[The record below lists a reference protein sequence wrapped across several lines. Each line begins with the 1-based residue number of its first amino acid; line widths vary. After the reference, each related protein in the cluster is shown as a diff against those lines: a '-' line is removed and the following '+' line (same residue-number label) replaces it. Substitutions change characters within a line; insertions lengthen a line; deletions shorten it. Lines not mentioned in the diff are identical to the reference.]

1 CPACRL
7 GMKQRLAIAP
17 AMLRDPGLL
26 ILAEPT
32 NGLDP
37 AGIREIRDLVR
48 SIASLGPTVFLSSHL
63 LHEIQS
69 VCEWIVV
76 IEQGGLVYEGRTAQ
90 LLAGAE
96 QGFVVDTDDRA
107 DLETIVQLARG
118 AGHDADVRD
127 GRAHVRAPKEYI
139 TELSRAAADRG
150 VVLTEITP
158 VQASLEDRFFELTR
172 RES

>member
-1 CPACRL
+1 A
-7 GMKQRLAIAP
+7 Q
-17 AMLRDPGLL
+17 AMLRDPELL
-26 ILAEPT
+26 ILDEPT

-76 IEQGGLVYEGRTAQ
+76 VEQGRLAYEGRTSQ

-96 QGFVVDTDDRA
+96 QGFMVATDDVA
-107 DLETIVQLARG
+107 DLETLVQLARG
-118 AGHDADVRD
+118 AAHDADVRA
-127 GRAHVRAPKEYI
+127 GLVHVTAPKEYI
-139 TELSRAAADRG
+139 PQLSRAAAERG

-158 VQASLEDRFFELTR
+158 IQTSLEDRFFELTR